1 MGYIY
6 IITNKI
12 TKQNYIGQTTQDLYE
27 RWRQHKKKSS
37 NCVYLKSAFSKYGI
51 ENFDFKLICIGFDDD
66 LNKLEIFYI
75 NKYNSIVPNGYNL
88 RLGGNN
94 GGKHN
99 EETKQKIS
107 ESLKKRLNSNN
118 YKKIGKPHT
127 EETKIKLS
135 NINKGKKH
143 KIETIEKLRLI
154 NTKYRVIQLDMSG
167 NIINIFFNTVEAAKA
182 LNTTKN
188 NICRVCNGKTKSA
201 KGFLFRYENN

>member
-6 IITNKI
+6 RITNKI
-12 TKQNYIGQTTQDLYE
+12 TKQNYIGQTIQDLYE
-27 RWRQHKKKSS
+27 RWKQHKKKNS
-37 NCVYLKSAFSKYGI
+37 NCVYLKAAFSKYGI
-51 ENFDFKLICIGFDDD
+51 ENFDFKLICIGFDND

-75 NKYNSIVPNGYNL
+75 NKYNSVSPNGYNL

-94 GGKHN
+94 GGKHS
-99 EETKQKIS
+99 EETKRKIS
-107 ESLKKRLNSNN
+107 ESLKKTLNSNN
-118 YKKIGKPHT
+118 NKKVGKPHT

-135 NINKGKKH
+135 NISKGRKH

-154 NTKYRVIQLDMSG
+154 NTKHKVVQLDMSG
-167 NIINIFFNTVEAAKA
+167 NVINVFFNTVEAAKA

-188 NICRVCNGKTKSA
+188 NICRACNGKIKSS